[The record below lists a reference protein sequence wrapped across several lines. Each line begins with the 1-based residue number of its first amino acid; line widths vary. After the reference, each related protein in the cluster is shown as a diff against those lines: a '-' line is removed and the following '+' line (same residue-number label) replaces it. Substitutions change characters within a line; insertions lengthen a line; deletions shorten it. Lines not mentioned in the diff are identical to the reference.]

1 MMDMKKRVLVVDNEP
16 GILNFVRIK
25 LRLAG
30 YEVITTTSG
39 EEVLKLA
46 EKEKPD
52 IMLVDVLMQPLTG
65 LDVLTRLRTFSQLP
79 VIVFTGNDRVVSMAL
94 QEGANDF
101 IAKPFN
107 ADILVEKIKS
117 CLVTSQ
123 TAKGSY
129 EG

>member
-1 MMDMKKRVLVVDNEP
+1 VERKKRVLVVDDESA
-16 GILNFVRIK
+16 ILNFVRIK

-39 EEVLKLA
+39 EEALELA

-79 VIVFTGNDRVVSMAL
+79 VIIFSANDRVVSMAR
-94 QEGANDF
+94 QEGANDY

-107 ADILVEKIKS
+107 PDQLIGKIES
-117 CLVTSQ
+117 VLNSSQ
-123 TAKGSY
+123 MAKGQS
-129 EG
+129 